1 MRDPQFR
8 EFCYNGFVLE
18 NTSDVCLDLLVLLDE
33 SFVVVAKAAC
43 SDSPMQTAPGFFLPG
58 IGLQDFFGFFLM
70 LLQPVR
76 LQPVRLQLV
85 RLTVRMQ
92 PVSLLPAYPRR
103 VVYYERLLLAFL
115 PPLS

>member
-1 MRDPQFR
+1 
-8 EFCYNGFVLE
+8 
-18 NTSDVCLDLLVLLDE
+18 
-33 SFVVVAKAAC
+33 
-43 SDSPMQTAPGFFLPG
+43 MQLAPGFFLPA

-76 LQPVRLQLV
+76 LQPV